1 LPRTAADQPAR
12 AFSGTKL
19 ALELV
24 AADASRDQDTPIY
37 RVTEG
42 DEPPAFTAAFA
53 PWTVKDQFA
62 DPYKRRLAELAAK
75 RGDVAVASTSAASP
89 AKAVQKITAADI
101 APAAAA
107 GITFTLDKSFVL
119 PENCDASKKE
129 SYLNG

>member
-75 RGDVAVASTSAASP
+75 RGDVAVASTSS
-89 AKAVQKITAADI
+89 
-101 APAAAA
+101 
-107 GITFTLDKSFVL
+107 L
-119 PENCDASKKE
+119 PLTSRRRLRLVSRSLSTSRSCCLRIVTRPRRSRTSMA
-129 SYLNG
+129 NG